1 MHFLISQSA
10 HENPLTHQYISLYA
24 CLRKQKI
31 VDKIL
36 LYIFITI
43 RDVTTGATG
52 ATEVA
57 PKFSDTLTLSQPRGA
72 DSAHHYRGRS

>member
-1 MHFLISQSA
+1 MPGSLEHWNKIKNLQIKSKCIS
-10 HENPLTHQYISLYA
+10 EMPRSLEHWN
-24 CLRKQKI
+24 KI
-31 VDKIL
+31 KS
-36 LYIFITI
+36 

-52 ATEVA
+52 ATAVA